1 MSKVAFVTD
10 AKTAYVSAPLKQIVD
25 LAKTRMDLVLQG
37 QPSDAQPVPTSTIA
51 GSSELGAN
59 QCFDVI
65 ALVKDVGETR
75 THANNR
81 SSFVVNIFDGSVD
94 RDLQKIKIMPLR
106 VFFDTVAKTRRQE

>member
-25 LAKTRMDLVLQG
+25 LAKTRMDPVLQG

-65 ALVKDVGETR
+65 ALVKGADLDFAVQ
-75 THANNR
+75 
-81 SSFVVNIFDGSVD
+81 FVNY
-94 RDLQKIKIMPLR
+94 R
-106 VFFDTVAKTRRQE
+106 